1 MNKDKPIKSK
11 IDPNIMEDMASLL
24 VIGDVSVVAFKSNCG
39 KKANKLLKKCT
50 VIGISIFLYFIYKI
64 QQAIPNIKAPIIAN
78 SICNNPKIKDEIIIP
93 I

>member
-1 MNKDKPIKSK
+1 MKKDKPIKSK

-50 VIGISIFLYFIYKI
+50 VIGISIFLYF
-64 QQAIPNIKAPIIAN
+64 NW
-78 SICNNPKIKDEIIIP
+78 DELFKC
-93 I
+93 